1 MNQRLYIL
9 DDDEQY
15 ANLLAEVATNAGW
28 LAIPEQS
35 ACTFLETEFPKNSVL
50 VLDLIMPEMDG
61 IEVIRALA
69 EKRCDLLLILVSG
82 FDTRVLHSAQQLA
95 EAHKIKVLA
104 TLTKPIS
111 VQEFTHVLKQI
122 NVVLPIVKKSAVS
135 NSPVLAEELNEALQ
149 KHQLILHYQPQ
160 INMKTG
166 RIESVESLVRWQ
178 HSERGLLFPDQFIT
192 LAEENN
198 LIDKLTEEVL
208 SIAVKQNKTWISEGL
223 EIPVS
228 INVSAQ
234 NITSLNLPEL
244 LKALTDKHAVTAEN
258 ITLEITESAVMSKLT
273 SSLDV
278 LNRLRMKG
286 FSLSIDDFG
295 TGYSSLSHLYR
306 APFTELKI
314 DRIFVANMIENA
326 EALII
331 VKICIML
338 GQMLGMKL
346 VAEGVE
352 TQEVWNELEKLGCD
366 IAQGYFM
373 AKPMPADKLIP
384 WVDQW
389 EKKKSTLL
397 INNKVTFN

>member
-1 MNQRLYIL
+1 MNQKLYIL

-15 ANLLAEVATNAGW
+15 ASLLAEIAISSGWQVEIEHSPSIFLNAD
-28 LAIPEQS
+28 LPN
-35 ACTFLETEFPKNSVL
+35 NSVL
-50 VLDLIMPEMDG
+50 ILDLVMPEMDG

-69 EKRCDLLLILVSG
+69 NKNTDLLLILVSG

-95 EAHKIKVLA
+95 EAHNIKVLA

-111 VQEFTHVLKQI
+111 VKEFLKVLTQI
-122 NVVLPIVKKSAVS
+122 NTNTSSILEPSLTTDPVSAS
-135 NSPVLAEELNEALQ
+135 DLNDAIEQ
-149 KHQLILHYQPQ
+149 HQLVLHYQPQ
-160 INMKTG
+160 INMKTKKLEG
-166 RIESVESLVRWQ
+166 VESLVRWQ
-178 HSERGLLFPDQFIT
+178 HPEQGLLYPNQFIT

-198 LIDKLTEEVL
+198 LIDKLTEEVI
-208 SIAVKQNKTWISEGL
+208 SMAVEQNEKWMDEEL
-223 EIPVS
+223 KIPMS

-234 NITSLNLPEL
+234 NITSLSLPEH
-244 LKALTDKHAVTAEN
+244 LKSLTDKHTVTPEN
-258 ITLEITESAVMSKLT
+258 ITLEITESAVMSQLT

-295 TGYSSLSHLYR
+295 TGYSSLSHLYK

-314 DRIFVANMIENA
+314 DQDFVMKMTHHT

-352 TQEVWNELEKLGCD
+352 TQEMWDELNKLGCD
-366 IAQGYFM
+366 VAQGYLI
-373 AKPMPADKLIP
+373 AKPMPADQLI
-384 WVDQW
+384 QW
-389 EKKKSTLL
+389 KQDWELRCSA
-397 INNKVTFN
+397 

>member
-1 MNQRLYIL
+1 MNQKLYIL

-15 ANLLAEVATNAGW
+15 ASLLAEIAISNGWQVEIEHSPSIFLNAD
-28 LAIPEQS
+28 LPN
-35 ACTFLETEFPKNSVL
+35 NSVL
-50 VLDLIMPEMDG
+50 ILDLVMPEMDG

-69 EKRCDLLLILVSG
+69 NKNTDLLLILVSG

-95 EAHKIKVLA
+95 EAHNIKVLA

-111 VQEFTHVLKQI
+111 VKEFLKVLTQI
-122 NVVLPIVKKSAVS
+122 NINTSSILEPSLTTDPVSAS
-135 NSPVLAEELNEALQ
+135 DLNDAIEQ
-149 KHQLILHYQPQ
+149 HQLVLHYQPQ
-160 INMKTG
+160 INMKTKKLEG
-166 RIESVESLVRWQ
+166 VESLVRWQ
-178 HSERGLLFPDQFIT
+178 HPEQGLLYPNQFIT

-198 LIDKLTEEVL
+198 LIDKLTEEVI
-208 SIAVKQNKTWISEGL
+208 SMAVEQNEKWMDEEL
-223 EIPVS
+223 KIPMS

-234 NITSLNLPEL
+234 NITSLSLPEH
-244 LKALTDKHAVTAEN
+244 LKSLTDKHTVTPEN
-258 ITLEITESAVMSKLT
+258 ITLEITESAVMSQLT

-295 TGYSSLSHLYR
+295 TGYSSLSHLYK

-314 DRIFVANMIENA
+314 DQDFVMKMLHHT

-352 TQEVWNELEKLGCD
+352 TQEMWDELNKLGCD
-366 IAQGYFM
+366 VAQGYLI
-373 AKPMPADKLIP
+373 AKPMPADQLI
-384 WVDQW
+384 QW
-389 EKKKSTLL
+389 KQDWELRCSA
-397 INNKVTFN
+397 

>member
-1 MNQRLYIL
+1 MNQKLYIL

-15 ANLLAEVATNAGW
+15 ASLLAEIAISNGWQVEIEHSPSIFLNAD
-28 LAIPEQS
+28 LPN
-35 ACTFLETEFPKNSVL
+35 NSVL
-50 VLDLIMPEMDG
+50 ILDLVMPEMDG

-69 EKRCDLLLILVSG
+69 NKNTDLLLILVSG

-95 EAHKIKVLA
+95 EAHNIKVLA

-111 VQEFTHVLKQI
+111 VKEFLKVLTQI
-122 NVVLPIVKKSAVS
+122 NTNTSSISKPSLTTDPVSAS
-135 NSPVLAEELNEALQ
+135 DLNDAIQ
-149 KHQLILHYQPQ
+149 QHQLVLHYQPQ
-160 INMKTG
+160 INMKTKKLEG
-166 RIESVESLVRWQ
+166 VESLVRWQ
-178 HSERGLLFPDQFIT
+178 HPERGLLYPNQFIT

-198 LIDKLTEEVL
+198 LIDKLTEEVI
-208 SIAVKQNKTWISEGL
+208 SMAVEQNEKWMDEEL
-223 EIPVS
+223 KIPMS

-234 NITSLNLPEL
+234 NITSLSLPEH
-244 LKALTDKHAVTAEN
+244 LKSLTDKHTVTPEN
-258 ITLEITESAVMSKLT
+258 ITLEITESAVMSQLT

-295 TGYSSLSHLYR
+295 TGYSSLSHLYK

-314 DRIFVANMIENA
+314 DQDFVMKMLHHT

-352 TQEVWNELEKLGCD
+352 TQEMWDELNKLGCD
-366 IAQGYFM
+366 VAQGYLI
-373 AKPMPADKLIP
+373 AKPMPADQLI
-384 WVDQW
+384 QW
-389 EKKKSTLL
+389 KQDWELRCSA
-397 INNKVTFN
+397 

>member
-1 MNQRLYIL
+1 MNQKLYIL

-15 ANLLAEVATNAGW
+15 ASLLAEIAINSGW
-28 LAIPEQS
+28 QVEVENSPS
-35 ACTFLETEFPKNSVL
+35 SFLNTALPNNSVL
-50 VLDLIMPEMDG
+50 ILDLVMPEMDG

-69 EKRCDLLLILVSG
+69 GKNTDLLLILVSG

-95 EAHKIKVLA
+95 EAHNIKVLA

-111 VQEFTHVLKQI
+111 VKEFLKVLTQI
-122 NVVLPIVKKSAVS
+122 NTNTSSISEPSLTTDPVSAS
-135 NSPVLAEELNEALQ
+135 DLNNAIQ
-149 KHQLILHYQPQ
+149 QHQLVLHYQPQ
-160 INMKTG
+160 INMKTKKLEG
-166 RIESVESLVRWQ
+166 VESLVRWQ
-178 HSERGLLFPDQFIT
+178 HPERGLLYPDQFIT
-192 LAEENN
+192 LAEKNN
-198 LIDKLTEEVL
+198 LIDKLTGEVI
-208 SIAVKQNKTWISEGL
+208 SMAVEQNEKWMDEDL
-223 EIPVS
+223 KIPMS

-234 NITSLNLPEL
+234 NITSLSLPEH
-244 LKALTDKHAVTAEN
+244 LKSLTDKHTVTPEN
-258 ITLEITESAVMSKLT
+258 ITLEITESAVMSQLT

-295 TGYSSLSHLYR
+295 TGYSSLSHLYK

-314 DRIFVANMIENA
+314 DQSFVMKMLHHT

-352 TQEVWNELEKLGCD
+352 TQEMWDELNKLGCD
-366 IAQGYFM
+366 VAQGYLI
-373 AKPMPADKLIP
+373 AKPMPADQLT
-384 WVDQW
+384 QW
-389 EKKKSTLL
+389 IQDWELRCSA
-397 INNKVTFN
+397 

>member
-1 MNQRLYIL
+1 MNQNLYIL

-28 LAIPEQS
+28 QATSEQS
-35 ACTFLETEFPKNSVL
+35 ALAFLDADIPVNSII

-61 IEVIRALA
+61 IEVIRTIAA
-69 EKRCDLLLILVSG
+69 KRTDLLLILVSG
-82 FDTRVLHSAQQLA
+82 FDTRVLHSAQLLA
-95 EAHKIKVLA
+95 EAHNIKVLA

-111 VQEFTHVLKQI
+111 IKEFLYVLKQI
-122 NVVLPIVKKSAVS
+122 SVTPPSQKISAV
-135 NSPVLAEELNEALQ
+135 NKTPLLASELDYAIQ
-149 KHQLILHYQPQ
+149 QHQLVLYYQPQ
-160 INMKTG
+160 INMSTRK
-166 RIESVESLVRWQ
+166 IEGVESLVRWQ
-178 HSERGLLFPDQFIT
+178 HPERGLLFPDQFIQ
-192 LAEENN
+192 LAEDNN
-198 LIDKLTEEVL
+198 LIDKLTEEV
-208 SIAVKQNKTWISEGL
+208 ITMAVTQNQKWMSKDL
-223 EIPVS
+223 HLHVS

-234 NITSLNLPEL
+234 NITSLSLPEFL
-244 LKALTDKHAVTAEN
+244 QSLTDKHAVTEQN
-258 ITLEITESAVMSKLT
+258 ITLELTESAVMSELT

-314 DRIFVANMIENA
+314 DQFFVMNMIQDT

-331 VKICIML
+331 VKICVTL
-338 GQMLGMKL
+338 GHMLGMKL

-352 TQEVWNELEKLGCD
+352 TQEIWNELKKLGCD

-373 AKPMPADKLIP
+373 AKPMPADELI
-384 WVDQW
+384 QW
-389 EKKKSTLL
+389 KQDWERD
-397 INNKVTFN
+397 NAA

>member
-1 MNQRLYIL
+1 MNPKLYIL

-15 ANLLAEVATNAGW
+15 ASLLAEVATNEGW
-28 LAIPEQS
+28 QAITEQS
-35 ACTFLETEFPKNSVL
+35 AFAFLKSDFPLNSVL

-69 EKRCDLLLILVSG
+69 EKRTDLFLILVSG

-111 VQEFTHVLKQI
+111 VKEFIDVLAQI
-122 NVVLPIVKKSAVS
+122 NIDSPIVRKASITQ
-135 NSPVLAEELNEALQ
+135 NPVLAKELDAAIQ
-149 KHQLILHYQPQ
+149 QHQLVLHYQPQ
-160 INMKTG
+160 VNLKTG
-166 RIESVESLVRWQ
+166 IIEGVESLVRWQ
-178 HSERGLLFPDQFIT
+178 HPVRGMLFPDQFIS
-192 LAEENN
+192 LAENNN
-198 LIDKLTEEVL
+198 LIDKLTEEVI
-208 SIAVKQNKTWISEGL
+208 SMAMKQNQKWKAGGMEM
-223 EIPVS
+223 PVS

-234 NITSLNLPEL
+234 NITSLRLPEL
-244 LKALTDKHAVTAEN
+244 LKGLTEKYAVIAEN
-258 ITLEITESAVMSKLT
+258 ITLEITESAVMSELT

-278 LNRLRMKG
+278 LSRLRMKG
-286 FSLSIDDFG
+286 FALSIDDFG

-314 DRIFVANMIENA
+314 DQIFVMNMTDNA

-352 TQEVWNELEKLGCD
+352 TQEVWDELKKLGCD
-366 IAQGYFM
+366 IAQGYFI
-373 AKPMPADKLIP
+373 AKPMPANKLI
-384 WVDQW
+384 QW
-389 EKKKSTLL
+389 KTDWEQANTHY
-397 INNKVTFN
+397 II